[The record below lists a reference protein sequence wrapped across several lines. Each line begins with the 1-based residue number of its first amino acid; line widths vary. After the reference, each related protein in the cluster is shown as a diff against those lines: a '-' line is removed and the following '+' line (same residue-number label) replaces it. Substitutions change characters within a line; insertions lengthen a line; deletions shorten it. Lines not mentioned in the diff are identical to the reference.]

1 VKLRDANNKYKSLLK
16 LAKERIQGQ
25 EEEIEALKQQL
36 SSTNK
41 VVQELVSQRSDDM
54 KRKSLLNNEDDDVAA
69 SYHQLLRVCQRI
81 RVDDEEDD
89 HDVAEEDNNKQA
101 QTKTP
106 QSQKEN
112 ENCIHQEGING
123 TDRMPSERGGEDSR
137 RYTIW
142 ALLQYE
148 YQPPEDAVITA
159 TANTNINNNVI
170 MGQTKKRWKKWKK
183 FLSESEL
190 SDFIFRDTGEPIV
203 LPHYSLTPEQSYNVE
218 QTSKAAVAQ
227 ITEEFRRYRVRAEV
241 QRKQADA
248 TIKALQGAT
257 LHTVQQR
264 IEGWHQQQG
273 SIANI
278 MSSDTTTITNTT
290 TSPNSMIQWKKELK
304 EQEAQWREAYDSLLQ
319 ENNVL
324 KSAGGEALLASQW
337 RHRYEAAEREKQ
349 DYAIKVEAMEQQ
361 LREISANNKYESKYR
376 DLKESFRLYR
386 KKAKEMFEAQ
396 QQQQL
401 HPELLLASPSGVGGG
416 GGAFSIGGG
425 DDAKIAYLRNLMVNY
440 LSSDASMK
448 DPMEVAIKTV
458 LQFTP
463 DDIARIE
470 KAKKANEAWF

>member
-1 VKLRDANNKYKSLLK
+1 M
-16 LAKERIQGQ
+16 
-25 EEEIEALKQQL
+25 
-36 SSTNK
+36 T
-41 VVQELVSQRSDDM
+41 
-54 KRKSLLNNEDDDVAA
+54 
-69 SYHQLLRVCQRI
+69 
-81 RVDDEEDD
+81 
-89 HDVAEEDNNKQA
+89 
-101 QTKTP
+101 
-106 QSQKEN
+106 
-112 ENCIHQEGING
+112 
-123 TDRMPSERGGEDSR
+123 
-137 RYTIW
+137 
-142 ALLQYE
+142 
-148 YQPPEDAVITA
+148 
-159 TANTNINNNVI
+159 
-170 MGQTKKRWKKWKK
+170 GQTKKRWKKWKK
-183 FLSESEL
+183 FVSESEL

-203 LPHYSLTPEQSYNVE
+203 LPHYSLTPEQSYSVE

-257 LHTVQQR
+257 LHTIQQK
-264 IEGWHQQQG
+264 IEGWHQQQQQQEG
-273 SIANI
+273 STATI
-278 MSSDTTTITNTT
+278 MSSDTTANTT
-290 TSPNSMIQWKKELK
+290 TSPTSMIQWKRELK
-304 EQEAQWREAYDSLLQ
+304 EQEAQWRQAYDSLLQ

-337 RHRYEAAEREKQ
+337 RHRFEAAEREKQ
-349 DYAIKVEAMEQQ
+349 DYANKVEGMEQQ

-386 KKAKEMFEAQ
+386 KKAKEIFEAQ
-396 QQQQL
+396 QQQQQR
-401 HPELLLASPSGVGGG
+401 PEFLLASPSGVGGG